1 MGQVKVVEPLET
13 GKVEAISVSNG
24 SLVQAGD
31 VLVELDRSAALADA
45 EGARAELASARA
57 EILRRK
63 TALLSAQSHRFDP
76 LPAIDWPDSVAPA
89 LRERET
95 RVLAADLGQLA
106 ANVASFDAERAQKTA
121 EGDKLRE
128 TIETQKNLV
137 ATLQERVAMRT
148 KLVEMKAGAR
158 AAVIDA
164 TETLQ
169 YQITQEAKQEQDLAS
184 LAAGLEVIAR
194 NSDKAVEDFISE
206 NAQKL
211 EDAERRAEDV
221 EQRLAKAQAELDHL
235 TLRAPIAGRV
245 QSSIITNVGQV
256 VTSGQEIMR
265 IVPEDSG
272 LEIQAYVRNRDIGF
286 VSVGQEAVVKIESFP
301 FTRYGV
307 DQSACHAHRQGR
319 DPRARRQCDRG
330 RSDARLERGRFCRR
344 RAHAESG
351 VPGRAEA
358 RRRNDR
364 GRRR

>member
-1 MGQVKVVEPLET
+1 MTLIPAATPGDNARSAAKLLASRALARFRTPGKTWGMNLSDREFLAPALEILETPPSPVHVAFLWIICAFVVAALAWAYFGRVDIVAAAQGKFQPMGQVKVVEPLET

-63 TALLSAQSHRFDP
+63 TALLSARSHRFDP
-76 LPAIDWPDSVAPA
+76 PPATDWPDNVAPA

-121 EGDKLRE
+121 EGDKLRQ

-211 EDAERRAEDV
+211 EDAERR
-221 EQRLAKAQAELDHL
+221 RGRC
-235 TLRAPIAGRV
+235 RAAP
-245 QSSIITNVGQV
+245 
-256 VTSGQEIMR
+256 
-265 IVPEDSG
+265 
-272 LEIQAYVRNRDIGF
+272 
-286 VSVGQEAVVKIESFP
+286 
-301 FTRYGV
+301 
-307 DQSACHAHRQGR
+307 RQG
-319 DPRARRQCDRG
+319 
-330 RSDARLERGRFCRR
+330 S
-344 RAHAESG
+344 S
-351 VPGRAEA
+351 
-358 RRRNDR
+358 
-364 GRRR
+364 